1 MEQEFI
7 KELRINDILPMLPHR
22 YPFLL
27 VDKVRIIKTGEEG
40 VGIKNITINEPQF
53 TGHFPENPIMPGVLI
68 MEAMAQTCGVVVK
81 DAVGGD
87 NSKAVLFMGID
98 EAKFRK
104 PFLPGDVME
113 MHVVKEKECRGV
125 YRFKAK
131 AYCNGVVHAEA
142 LLTAMLGRYFFKGRK
157 NVR

>member
-1 MEQEFI
+1 MEENVI
-7 KELRINDILPMLPHR
+7 KELNIKDILSMLPHR

-27 VDKVRIIKTGEEG
+27 VDKVKIIRAGEEG
-40 VGIKNITINEPQF
+40 IGIKNITMNEPQF

-68 MEAMAQTCGVVVK
+68 MEAMAQTCGIVVK
-81 DAVGGD
+81 DVIGGD

-125 YRFKAK
+125 YRFRCQAK
-131 AYCNGVVHAEA
+131 CNGVVHAEA
-142 LLTAMLGRYFFKGRK
+142 LLTAMMGR
-157 NVR
+157 

>member
-1 MEQEFI
+1 MEQQVI
-7 KELRINDILPMLPHR
+7 KELKIGDILKMLPHR

-27 VDKVRIIKTGEEG
+27 VDKVQIIQEG
-40 VGIKNITINEPQF
+40 SEGIGFKNITMNEPQF

-68 MEAMAQTCGVVVK
+68 MEAMAQTCGIVVK
-81 DAVGGD
+81 SSFAETD
-87 NSKAVLFMGID
+87 NSGVVLFMGID

-125 YRFKAK
+125 YRFRCRAT
-131 AYCNGVVHAEA
+131 CNGVLHAEA
-142 LLTAMLGRYFFKGRK
+142 LLTAMMGR
-157 NVR
+157 

>member
-7 KELRINDILPMLPHR
+7 KELKINDILTLLPHR

-27 VDKVRIIKTGEEG
+27 VDKVGIIKKGEEG
-40 VGIKNITINEPQF
+40 IGFKNITVNEPQF

-68 MEAMAQTCGVVVK
+68 M
-81 DAVGGD
+81 
-87 NSKAVLFMGID
+87 

-125 YRFKAK
+125 YRFKCQAK
-131 AYCNGVVHAEA
+131 CNGVLHAEA
-142 LLTAMLGRYFFKGRK
+142 ILTALMSR
-157 NVR
+157 

>member
-1 MEQEFI
+1 M
-7 KELRINDILPMLPHR
+7 

-27 VDKVRIIKTGEEG
+27 VDKVQIIKSGEVG
-40 VGIKNITINEPQF
+40 VGIKNFTMNEPQF

-68 MEAMAQTCGVVVK
+68 MEAMAQTCGVIAK
-81 DAVGGD
+81 EAVGNTD
-87 NSKAVLFMGID
+87 NSKPVLFMGID

-125 YRFKAK
+125 YRFRCQAK
-131 AYCNGVVHAEA
+131 CNDVVHAEG
-142 LLTAMLGRYFFKGRK
+142 LLTAMMGK
-157 NVR
+157 

>member
-1 MEQEFI
+1 MEKEI
-7 KELRINDILPMLPHR
+7 VSELRINDILNMLPHR

-27 VDKVRIIKTGEEG
+27 VDKVQIIEPGVEG
-40 VGIKNITINEPQF
+40 IGIKNVTMNEPQF

-81 DAVGGD
+81 AQTNGGKD
-87 NSKAVLFMGID
+87 GVVLFMGID

-104 PFLPGDVME
+104 PVLPGDVLE

-125 YRFKAK
+125 YRFRCKAS
-131 AYCNGVVHAEA
+131 CNGVLHAEA
-142 LLTAMLGRYFFKGRK
+142 LLTAMMGK
-157 NVR
+157 

>member
-1 MEQEFI
+1 MEENVI
-7 KELRINDILPMLPHR
+7 KELNIKDILSLLPHR

-27 VDKVRIIKTGEEG
+27 VDKVKIIRAGEEG
-40 VGIKNITINEPQF
+40 IGIKNITVNEPQF

-68 MEAMAQTCGVVVK
+68 MEAMAQTCGIVVK
-81 DAVGGD
+81 DVIGGD
-87 NSKAVLFMGID
+87 NTKAVLFMGID

-125 YRFKAK
+125 YRFRCQAK
-131 AYCNGVVHAEA
+131 CNGVIHAEA
-142 LLTAMLGRYFFKGRK
+142 LLTAMMGR
-157 NVR
+157 

>member
-1 MEQEFI
+1 MEQEII

-27 VDKVRIIKTGEEG
+27 VDKLQIIKSGEEG
-40 VGIKNITINEPQF
+40 IGFKNITMNEPQF

-68 MEAMAQTCGVVVK
+68 MEAMAQTCGIVVK

-87 NSKAVLFMGID
+87 NSKPVLFMGID

-125 YRFKAK
+125 YRFRCQAK
-131 AYCNGVVHAEA
+131 CNGVLHAEG
-142 LLTAMLGRYFFKGRK
+142 LLTAMMGR
-157 NVR
+157 

>member
-7 KELRINDILPMLPHR
+7 KELKINDILPLLPHR

-27 VDKVRIIKTGEEG
+27 VDKVRIIKEGEEG
-40 VGIKNITINEPQF
+40 VGIKNITVNEPQF

-68 MEAMAQTCGVVVK
+68 MEAMAQTCGIVVK
-81 DAVGGD
+81 DFVGGG
-87 NSKAVLFMGID
+87 NNKAVLFMGID

-104 PFLPGDVME
+104 PFLPGDIME

-125 YRFKAK
+125 YRFKCQAK
-131 AYCNGVVHAEA
+131 CNGALHAEA
-142 LLTAMLGRYFFKGRK
+142 ILTALMSR
-157 NVR
+157 